1 MKALELVPRHA
12 FISERYQPLAYA
24 NRPLGIGYGQ
34 TISQPYI
41 VALMTELLELKSCTN
56 VLEVGTGCGYQTA
69 VLAELV
75 ERVFTIEV
83 VSDLATR
90 AKKTLSELG
99 YNTVDFRIGNGRD
112 GWQEY
117 APFHAII
124 VTASSET
131 IPLAL
136 INQFGNFT
144 TLDIKHL
151 NHNQRILCNIIL
163 NPGNGVKGI
172 GINLTD
178 AKIFW
183 QCKSNNIKT
192 IIRTYF
198 NTI

>member
-12 FISERYQPLAYA
+12 FIAERDQPLAYA

-83 VSDLATR
+83 VSDLAAR
-90 AKKTLSELG
+90 AKKTLSDLG

-124 VTASSET
+124 VTAASET
-131 IPLAL
+131 TPLAL
-136 INQFGNFT
+136 VDQLDDGGRMVIPRGPQGGSQNLILLTKDENGNVT
-144 TLDIKHL
+144 EKK
-151 NHNQRILCNIIL
+151 ILPVSFVPL
-163 NPGNGVKGI
+163 VE
-172 GINLTD
+172 
-178 AKIFW
+178 
-183 QCKSNNIKT
+183 
-192 IIRTYF
+192 
-198 NTI
+198 